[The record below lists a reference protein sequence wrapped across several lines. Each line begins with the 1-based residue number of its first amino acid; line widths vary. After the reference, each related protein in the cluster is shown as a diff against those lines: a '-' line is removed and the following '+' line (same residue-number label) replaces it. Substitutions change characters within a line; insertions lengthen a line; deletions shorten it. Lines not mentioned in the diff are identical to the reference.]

1 MAKNTAKRRD
11 SGEARDQAN
20 KRRFVDQ
27 SGLAAQD
34 LPDAKHG
41 QNAVP
46 DAHEMKRTLPQQ
58 HGGFESDPNNYDEGG
73 IRAALDSTDADRHGH
88 RKKN

>member
-1 MAKNTAKRRD
+1 MAKKAAKPAEKR
-11 SGEARDQAN
+11 EARDEAN

-27 SGLAAQD
+27 SGVVAQD
-34 LPDAKHG
+34 LPEAQHG

-58 HGGFESDPNNYDEGG
+58 HGGFESDPENYDEGG
-73 IRAALDSTDADRHGH
+73 MRAAIDSTDADRHGH